1 MTHPHLVLLLAAG
14 LCFSFPWSS
23 AAAAGPPDLLI
34 GFTQRRNDLPGGQF
48 ENGCTARAH
57 VVRADGTGDR
67 TLAAELAAKPYS
79 WTQFTG
85 WSPDGRQAIVLSC
98 WESPENAEWERAN
111 KSFRL
116 TEGWLIDTCLVD
128 IATGVVNNLTAIDR
142 VSDYNTGLFFLPDGS
157 GYGFL
162 ATIEGNQRPYL
173 MDRDGRSKR
182 PAAKEGGG
190 FAYGYSATPD
200 GKLIS
205 YHENYQ
211 IVVSAADGSDR
222 RKIDTGNPFNFVPR
236 WSPDGEWLLFLSGQH
251 FDCHPHVVR
260 RNGTGLKKI
269 AGRGGYR
276 GVVETLVHPDFHSES
291 SDTPVWGADSRSIFY
306 TAKVGESV
314 ELMRATLDGTV
325 AQLTHSP
332 PGTRHYHP
340 AVSPDGGW
348 LLFGSDR
355 TGTMQIHVARIDGSD
370 AAVVT
375 AAPPGWSA
383 MHGWWQPVSDATR
396 QK

>member
-1 MTHPHLVLLLAAG
+1 MTHQQLVLLLAAA

-34 GFTQRRNDLPGGQF
+34 GFTQGRNDLPGGQF
-48 ENGCTARAH
+48 ENWCTSRAH

-67 TLAAELAAKPYS
+67 EVAAELAAKPHT
-79 WTQFTG
+79 WTLFRG
-85 WSPDGRQAIVLSC
+85 WSPDGRQAIVLSW
-98 WESPENAEWERAN
+98 WESPENAAWERAN
-111 KSFRL
+111 KDFRL
-116 TEGWLIDTCLVD
+116 TQGHLADSCLVD
-128 IATGVVNNLTAIDR
+128 IATGATTNLTAIDR

-162 ATIEGNQRPYL
+162 ATIDGNQRPYL

-182 PAAKEGGG
+182 PAAKQGVG
-190 FAYGYSATPD
+190 FAYGYSTTPD

-211 IVVSAADGSDR
+211 VVVSAADGGDR
-222 RKIDTGNPFNFVPR
+222 RKIETGNPFNFAPR
-236 WSPDGEWLLFLSGQH
+236 WSPDGEWLLFVSGQH
-251 FDCHPHVVR
+251 YDCHPHVVR
-260 RNGTGLKKI
+260 RDGTGLKKI
-269 AGRGGYR
+269 ADRGGYR
-276 GVVETLVHPDFHSES
+276 GCVEQLVHPDFHSES
-291 SDTPVWGADSRSIFY
+291 SDLPAWGGDNRYVYY
-306 TAKVGESV
+306 TAKVGESI

-325 AQLTHSP
+325 EQLTHSA

-348 LLFGSDR
+348 ILFGSDR
-355 TGTMQIHVARIDGSD
+355 TGTMQIYVARVDGSD
-370 AAVVT
+370 AKAIT

-383 MHGWWQPVSDATR
+383 MHGHWQPVAVG
-396 QK
+396 K